1 MELRSIASGSS
12 GNCVYVRSGATQILI
27 DAGYS
32 GRQIEKL
39 LKMADIEPRK
49 LSAILV
55 THEHSDHIAG
65 VGVLSRRHHIP
76 VYANANTWRAMEHK
90 LGKIKD
96 HDHKEFTNGKP
107 FLLGDMEVLPVPV
120 HHDAADPVG
129 YTFSSGREKISVVT
143 DTGIVDR
150 HLLDAMAGSD
160 IYYFEANYEEF
171 LLMHGDYSPWSKK
184 RIASELGHL
193 SNVQSAAALCELLE
207 GRGEQVLLAHMSIN
221 NNTSACCQKTVC
233 DYLEAQ
239 GFDTG
244 RDVHVLVAPRYEP
257 SPLFSAEAIHAQR
270 DRLAAFAGQR
280 ARAEADV
287 PNGLPNDLSYNE
299 LANAGGR
306 A

>member
-12 GNCVYVRSGATQILI
+12 GNCVYVRSGDTQILI

-49 LSAILV
+49 ISAILV

-76 VYANANTWRAMEHK
+76 VYANAQTWQAMEHK
-90 LGKIKD
+90 VGKIKE
-96 HDHKEFTNGKP
+96 HHHREFTNGKA
-107 FLLGDMEVLPVPV
+107 FHIGNVEILPVPV

-129 YTFSSGREKISVVT
+129 YTFRADDQKISVVT

-150 HLLDAMAGSD
+150 HILQAMAGSD
-160 IYYFEANYEEF
+160 IYYFEANYEDF
-171 LLMHGDYSPWSKK
+171 LLAHGDYSPWSKQ

-193 SNVQSAAALCELLE
+193 SNAQSASALCDLLE

-221 NNTSACCQKTVC
+221 NNTSVCCHKTVC
-233 DYLEAQ
+233 ERLEAQ
-239 GFDTG
+239 GFDTA

-257 SPLFSAEAIHAQR
+257 SPLFSAEDIHEKRQSFRAYAAEHAAS
-270 DRLAAFAGQR
+270 DRAYSEWAH
-280 ARAEADV
+280 
-287 PNGLPNDLSYNE
+287 
-299 LANAGGR
+299 AGGQ